1 MADSTSAQAI
11 AAAVAAGLNI
21 DDDAAA
27 VIVQAASGKIV
38 AATPQVQQILGLE
51 PGEVLGRDSTDPR
64 WAAVGADGVALRRQ
78 DQPWTR
84 AVDTGQP
91 VRGAIMGV
99 HRLGHDPAGEHVWLT
114 VDSVPFDFREDRPNR
129 VVTRLAVI
137 TDARAAALQSAASAR
152 LHRLLMEHA
161 PDIAAWQ
168 LLDTTFLWVSN
179 SSRDILGYEP
189 EEMIG
194 RTAYELLH
202 PDDVA
207 LMRDDDDA
215 AVLTP
220 RTVRMRHRDG
230 CYRWLDVATQVIR
243 DAAGEP
249 AQLRSTW
256 RDVTVRVDAEEE
268 RESAARMIRS
278 VWSSSPIGIAIC
290 DADGVIEDANHAL
303 CVMLGRQ
310 RGDVVGRP
318 LHTFA
323 HGDDHGLDA
332 VTPLPEAGSGAHES
346 ESRYLR
352 PDGTA
357 FWGLRTTA
365 ALDTRIGREPRYLV
379 HLQDVTIRRIAHQ
392 KLIHT
397 ASHDALTGLTNRTA
411 FDEQVERAL
420 KRLPPDACSG
430 MLFIDI
436 DDFKSVNDTYG
447 HHVGDMLLQAVAGR
461 LERAIREGDLAAR
474 LGGDEF
480 VVWLPKVDPE
490 EAVVVAR
497 RVASLLS
504 APYGVG
510 SHTVQISVS
519 VGVTT
524 ATADQRQ
531 LLLRAADRAMYR
543 AKSTKSAVATEKAE
557 GDAGRCQPPRST

>member
-194 RTAYELLH
+194 RTAYELCI
-202 PDDVA
+202 PMTSPSCA
-207 LMRDDDDA
+207 MTTTR
-215 AVLTP
+215 
-220 RTVRMRHRDG
+220 
-230 CYRWLDVATQVIR
+230 
-243 DAAGEP
+243 
-249 AQLRSTW
+249 RS
-256 RDVTVRVDAEEE
+256 
-268 RESAARMIRS
+268 
-278 VWSSSPIGIAIC
+278 
-290 DADGVIEDANHAL
+290 
-303 CVMLGRQ
+303 
-310 RGDVVGRP
+310 
-318 LHTFA
+318 
-323 HGDDHGLDA
+323 
-332 VTPLPEAGSGAHES
+332 
-346 ESRYLR
+346 
-352 PDGTA
+352 
-357 FWGLRTTA
+357 
-365 ALDTRIGREPRYLV
+365 
-379 HLQDVTIRRIAHQ
+379 
-392 KLIHT
+392 
-397 ASHDALTGLTNRTA
+397 
-411 FDEQVERAL
+411 
-420 KRLPPDACSG
+420 
-430 MLFIDI
+430 
-436 DDFKSVNDTYG
+436 
-447 HHVGDMLLQAVAGR
+447 
-461 LERAIREGDLAAR
+461 
-474 LGGDEF
+474 
-480 VVWLPKVDPE
+480 
-490 EAVVVAR
+490 
-497 RVASLLS
+497 
-504 APYGVG
+504 
-510 SHTVQISVS
+510 
-519 VGVTT
+519 
-524 ATADQRQ
+524 
-531 LLLRAADRAMYR
+531 
-543 AKSTKSAVATEKAE
+543 
-557 GDAGRCQPPRST
+557 